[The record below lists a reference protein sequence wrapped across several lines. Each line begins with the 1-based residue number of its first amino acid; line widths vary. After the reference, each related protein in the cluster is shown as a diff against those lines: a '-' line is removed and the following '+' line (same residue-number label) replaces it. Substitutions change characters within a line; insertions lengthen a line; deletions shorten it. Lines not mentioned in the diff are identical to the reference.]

1 MPSLLKHL
9 SSGIL
14 LIAAKHIMTVTKDLE
29 TGIFNKIPQITLM
42 LSTNLSNP
50 VVLKGWSLV
59 QQQLASLGNSLEMQI
74 LKPYPVLLNQTLR
87 QRVGPG
93 VPSSLPGPGKQ
104 VSWPF
109 MSQVVL
115 CFSTWHVTQKTREVP
130 TDKNRTVDF
139 MLWRG
144 SILS

>member
-87 QRVGPG
+87 QRGGPG
-93 VPSSLPGPGKQ
+93 GPIFS
-104 VSWPF
+104 SWP
-109 MSQVVL
+109 
-115 CFSTWHVTQKTREVP
+115 REAGQLAFYVP
-130 TDKNRTVDF
+130 GSPLLLNLTCHSKNP
-139 MLWRG
+139 
-144 SILS
+144 